1 MAKMGWRYFLSG
13 LWAAV
18 FLSMAPL
25 AAVGADFFRSIDDL
39 PLAPGMAETVEQGVE
54 FDSPGGR
61 IVTAVAASGA
71 GQQTRIEGVRAFYR
85 KALPPLGW
93 RHISG
98 DTYRREGER
107 LTLRISIAGAGVVVR
122 VRLVPAGRN

>member
-1 MAKMGWRYFLSG
+1 MARHARRNLDMRGLRMGTMRG
-13 LWAAV
+13 NEMGTAGRRA
-18 FLSMAPL
+18 
-25 AAVGADFFRSIDDL
+25 RS
-39 PLAPGMAETVEQGVE
+39 GVE

-61 IVTAVAASGA
+61 IVTAVASSGA

>member
-1 MAKMGWRYFLSG
+1 MGWRYILSG
-13 LWAAV
+13 LWVAA
-18 FLSMAPL
+18 FLTMVPP

-71 GQQTRIEGVRAFYR
+71 GQNTGIEGVRAFYR

-93 RHISG
+93 RHLSG

-107 LTLRISIAGAGVVVR
+107 LTLQIDKAGAGVVVR

>member
-1 MAKMGWRYFLSG
+1 MAKIGWRYFLSG
-13 LWAAV
+13 LWVAV
-18 FLSMAPL
+18 FLGL
-25 AAVGADFFRSIDDL
+25 ATPVAVGADFFRSIDDL
-39 PLAPGMAETVEQGVE
+39 PLAPGMTEAVEQGVE

-61 IVTAVAASGA
+61 IVTAVAASDA
-71 GQQTRIEGVRAFYR
+71 GQKARIEGVRAFYR

-93 RHISG
+93 RHVSG

-107 LTLRISIAGAGVVVR
+107 LTLHMDKAGAGVVVR

>member
-1 MAKMGWRYFLSG
+1 MAKMGWRYILSG
-13 LWAAV
+13 LWVAA
-18 FLSMAPL
+18 FLTMVPP

-71 GQQTRIEGVRAFYR
+71 GQNTGIEGVRAFYR

-93 RHISG
+93 RHLSG

-107 LTLRISIAGAGVVVR
+107 LTLQIDKAGAGVVVR

>member
-1 MAKMGWRYFLSG
+1 MGWRYLFSG
-13 LWAAV
+13 LWVAV
-18 FLSMAPL
+18 FLSMAPPG
-25 AAVGADFFRSIDDL
+25 AFAADFFQSIDDL
-39 PLAPGMAETVEQGVE
+39 PLAPGLTETVEQGVE

-71 GQQTRIEGVRAFYR
+71 GQKARIEGVRAFYR

-93 RHISG
+93 AHVSG
-98 DTYRREGER
+98 DIYRREGER
-107 LTLRISIAGAGVVVR
+107 LTLQIAKAGAGVVVR